1 MTDKKEQD
9 KIELIDN
16 VETEIKSQHNVFSR
30 LVSKRQ
36 LRKKQKLEQIE
47 KQLEIEE
54 QSKKVEDRL
63 EETNEEVKK
72 SGGKKQKITNIL
84 FFIFN
89 IVLVVGILLWNILSS
104 EDFTPLHLSDIDFTY
119 VLVTLLFLALIM
131 TADVL
136 TVHRMIYRKTMRS
149 RWGSSY
155 KSTGVLRYYDAVTPM
170 NSGGQ
175 AFMVAYLTGRDIPGS
190 TALSIPMSKLVFQN
204 ISWLIITF
212 VCLIV
217 SFINPSQLISDE
229 TRIAVA
235 TLSVIGF
242 LLALF
247 VIVFILFMSLSKTV
261 GQKLVSWGLKLLVK
275 LHILRNYDKHYAKV
289 MTFIEDYQ
297 AIMKDFSKSKLEVI
311 YQLILHSARTVLLF
325 SIPFFIYCAFMG
337 FDGSKFGEFFVF
349 TALVDLS
356 ASFIPLPGG
365 TGMNEI
371 TFQALF
377 SVYLG
382 GNTFWAILLWRFCSY
397 YFYLI
402 QGIGILSYDTL
413 YGNKKYRWIKAKL
426 ALQKESQDFKK
437 VQIENFRRERTKRR
451 IKQKK
456 SKIKE

>member
-1 MTDKKEQD
+1 
-9 KIELIDN
+9 
-16 VETEIKSQHNVFSR
+16 
-30 LVSKRQ
+30 
-36 LRKKQKLEQIE
+36 
-47 KQLEIEE
+47 
-54 QSKKVEDRL
+54 
-63 EETNEEVKK
+63 
-72 SGGKKQKITNIL
+72 
-84 FFIFN
+84 
-89 IVLVVGILLWNILSS
+89 
-104 EDFTPLHLSDIDFTY
+104 
-119 VLVTLLFLALIM
+119 
-131 TADVL
+131 
-136 TVHRMIYRKTMRS
+136 
-149 RWGSSY
+149 Y
-155 KSTGVLRYYDAVTPM
+155 KSTGILRYYDAVTPM

>member
-175 AFMVAYLTGRDIPGS
+175 AFMVADLTGRDIPGS
-190 TALSIPMSKLVFQN
+190 TALSIPMSKLVFQ
-204 ISWLIITF
+204 
-212 VCLIV
+212 
-217 SFINPSQLISDE
+217 
-229 TRIAVA
+229 
-235 TLSVIGF
+235 
-242 LLALF
+242 
-247 VIVFILFMSLSKTV
+247 
-261 GQKLVSWGLKLLVK
+261 
-275 LHILRNYDKHYAKV
+275 
-289 MTFIEDYQ
+289 
-297 AIMKDFSKSKLEVI
+297 
-311 YQLILHSARTVLLF
+311 
-325 SIPFFIYCAFMG
+325 
-337 FDGSKFGEFFVF
+337 
-349 TALVDLS
+349 
-356 ASFIPLPGG
+356 
-365 TGMNEI
+365 
-371 TFQALF
+371 
-377 SVYLG
+377 
-382 GNTFWAILLWRFCSY
+382 
-397 YFYLI
+397 
-402 QGIGILSYDTL
+402 
-413 YGNKKYRWIKAKL
+413 
-426 ALQKESQDFKK
+426 
-437 VQIENFRRERTKRR
+437 
-451 IKQKK
+451 
-456 SKIKE
+456 

>member
-1 MTDKKEQD
+1 MAKKKEQEN
-9 KIELIDN
+9 KELLAN
-16 VETEIKSQHNVFSR
+16 VEMPVETQHNLFSR
-30 LVSKRQ
+30 LVSKRKQ
-36 LRKKQKLEQIE
+36 RKEKKLEQIE
-47 KQLEIEE
+47 KQLQTEE
-54 QSKKVEDRL
+54 QSEKIEVRL
-63 EETNEEVKK
+63 EEANKEVKK
-72 SGGKKQKITNIL
+72 SGGKKQKITNVV

-89 IVLVVGILLWNILSS
+89 IALVVGILLWNILSS
-104 EDFTPLHLSDIDFTY
+104 EDFTPLRFSDLNFSY
-119 VLVTLLFLALIM
+119 VLLCLLFLALIM
-131 TADVL
+131 FADVL

-155 KSTGVLRYYDAVTPM
+155 KSTGILRYYDAVTPM

-190 TALSIPMSKLVFQN
+190 TSLSIPMSKLVFQN

-217 SFINPSQLISDE
+217 SFVNPSQLISDE

-261 GQKLVSWGLKLLVK
+261 GQKMVSWGLKALVK

-289 MTFIEDYQ
+289 MAFIEDYQ
-297 AIMKDFSKSKLEVI
+297 AIMKDFSKSKLEII
-311 YQLILHSARTVLLF
+311 YQLILHSSRTILLF
-325 SIPFFIYCAFMG
+325 CIPFFIYCAFMG

-437 VQIENFRRERTKRR
+437 IQIENFRRERTKRR
-451 IKQKK
+451 IKQKN
-456 SKIKE
+456 SKNKE